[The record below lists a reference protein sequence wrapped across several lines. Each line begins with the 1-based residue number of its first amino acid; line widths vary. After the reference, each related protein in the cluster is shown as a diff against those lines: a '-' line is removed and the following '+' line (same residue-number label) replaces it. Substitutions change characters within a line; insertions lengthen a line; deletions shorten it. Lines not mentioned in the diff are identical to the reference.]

1 MNKTQ
6 HKFNRRSILIRI
18 FSVIVAFSLSLI
30 LFILAF
36 WAIFLNQPNPVY
48 AHIHLAITLVIL
60 VTVGSFVVSFLIRK
74 ILKPLSIIREGVENA
89 GKGDFNQK
97 ITLKGNDEF
106 GVLADAYNRMTD
118 DLKKMIQS
126 REQLLSDVSHELR
139 TPITRARLA
148 LEMMPDGIHKE
159 SVLGDLK
166 EMEIMITDI
175 LESERLRNG
184 SYSTHIKTENLSEL
198 LNKVADYYKG
208 NKRLVLNPVD
218 SRLMIQADSSLIMTV
233 FRNVIDNSFKY
244 SHEPEPVEI
253 SVIHSDQQIII
264 KIEDSGTGIP
274 EDKLPFVFE
283 PFFRVDQSRSKA
295 TGGYGL
301 GLHLSK
307 KIMDLHKAEIK
318 LENKKEGS
326 GLITQLIFQA

>member
-1 MNKTQ
+1 MNKTL
-6 HKFNRRSILIRI
+6 HKLNRRSILIRI
-18 FSVIVAFSLSLI
+18 FTVIVAFSLSLI

-97 ITLKGNDEF
+97 ITLKSQDEF
-106 GVLADAYNRMTD
+106 GVLADAYNKMTE

-148 LEMMPDGIHKE
+148 LEMMQDSAYKE
-159 SVLGDLK
+159 SILGDLK

-184 SYSTHIKTENLSEL
+184 SHAALIKPENLSEL
-198 LNKVADYYKG
+198 LKKVVDYYKG
-208 NKRLVLNPVD
+208 NKRLVVFPVD
-218 SRLMIQADSSLIMTV
+218 SQIMIQADSSLMMTV
-233 FRNVIDNSFKY
+233 FRNIIDNSFKY
-244 SHEPEPVEI
+244 SHEPDPVEV
-253 SVIHSDQQIII
+253 SVIRADQYVTI
-264 KIEDSGTGIP
+264 KIEDNGIGVP
-274 EDKLPFVFE
+274 EEKLSFIFE
-283 PFFRVDQSRSKA
+283 PFFRVDQSRSRA

-301 GLHLSK
+301 GLHLCK
-307 KIMDLHKAEIK
+307 KIMDLNKAEIK
-318 LENKKEGS
+318 VENKKNGP
-326 GLITQLIFQA
+326 GLIVQLIFPA